1 MNVFELFG
9 TIAIDHTGA
18 EKGIDKTVGHA
29 KDAEN
34 ALEKTFKRIGTYVAA
49 AFSVKAI
56 VDFGKACTQVYADV
70 AAEQAAFEQV
80 MGDYASTAQA
90 KLEAV
95 ASQTGITS
103 TRMTGAFNS
112 LTAKF
117 KGLGYNVEDA
127 TTLAADGLL
136 IAADASAFWNVSLDE
151 AMSHLNSF
159 VNGSYEGGEAI
170 GLFANDTQMAAYA
183 VEQGIVATT
192 AEWSKLDE
200 ATKQATRLDYA
211 KRMQENSSVTGQA
224 AKEADAYQNVL
235 GNLTEAWRQFQAII
249 GKPILERLVLPAM
262 RKLNEIMPV
271 INESAQKGIDWLL
284 EGFDK
289 VAAYFSEVFT
299 EDGMDMN
306 AFPSA
311 LKNMFRD
318 AARAIPS
325 LLASVGRSIRSAW
338 VNTVWPAVQSAF
350 KVAFGVKLPEW
361 SEIETA
367 VITWWD
373 GGNGIAAKIAEV
385 CNWTLN
391 LFGKPAEVTAEDVKT
406 VLDTWWTNAK
416 GLVEGFCDW
425 TLKMFENP
433 VEGAEDAKN
442 KVLEWWGKV
451 KTGAES
457 ALEWTL
463 QLFGVPKA
471 GVDGVK
477 NLVSAWWSGV
487 KTAAENALNWTLQLF
502 KNPKETAGQVATK
515 ISTWWATVVSSAQ
528 SVLNWALKLFTNPVE
543 TGETIGDN
551 IATWWAGV
559 KADAESAL
567 IWTLQLFG
575 MPIEST
581 SDIEDK
587 IRTWWSGVVETVQ
600 GACTWVLNLFNPPED
615 GEDGTTPESIIKT
628 WWAGVVDVVQ
638 EACKWTL
645 NIFATPG
652 ESVAVKTLTDWWN
665 AIIATVQPL
674 LTIDLSGIDVSSVF
688 DAGTEAIQGIVSAAE
703 TLYAEILNALETDK
717 EGKIKLDAT
726 LSNLFDAGVNA
737 AENLLTVAGNLVG
750 NIVGAIT
757 GDEEAGEKIGKVFKD
772 MFGWASEI
780 VIGVKEGAIEAFQWL
795 IDNDEAVVG
804 AFTGIGVALLM
815 MAAANPAI
823 AVLGTIISLIAV
835 MTTDWEHFEENYPQ
849 LSTMLEDLTGLDF
862 TDAANSL
869 DAFKS
874 TLEGIFGF
882 LEKNSFAVDMILMLA
897 GAVAIGSGHLL
908 MGAAL
913 ITAGGYGVWDEAVAV
928 QKNNLELYGEPTTP
942 MEDYLYYAMQMY
954 KSPAEYGFTES
965 ELDAYID
972 VLRGLDPSAEGYREV
987 AEAVVDAW
995 MRVNRQEQEGN
1006 GSGSHSDNSK
1016 NYDDDNDEPK
1026 PDYDHG
1032 PLSAP
1037 LMHMMTDEA
1046 DLPYRP
1052 SSSIE
1057 NFDPGNKML
1066 TMLQAAFAQN
1076 NESQKTSV
1084 QEGIITGMSGMTVQ
1098 VDVTAGNV
1106 TLQDGTIIGRFMPK
1120 INAAL
1125 GALAQRSGRTS
1136 G

>member
-34 ALEKTFKRIGTYVAA
+34 ALEKTFKRIGSYVAA
-49 AFSVKAI
+49 AFSVAAI
-56 VDFGKACTQVYADV
+56 VNFGKACTQVYADV

-235 GNLTEAWRQFQAII
+235 GNLTEAWRQFQSII

-271 INESAQKGIDWLL
+271 INESVQKGIDWLL

-338 VNTVWPAVQSAF
+338 VNTVWPAVQGAF
-350 KVAFGVKLPEW
+350 KMAFGVELPEW
-361 SEIETA
+361 NDIETA

-373 GGNGIAAKIAEV
+373 GGNGIAAKIADV

-391 LFGKPAEVTAEDVKT
+391 LFGKPAEVTAADVKN

-471 GVDGVK
+471 GVDGVN

-487 KTAAENALNWTLQLF
+487 KTAAETALNWTLQLF

-528 SVLNWALKLFTNPVE
+528 SVLNWV
-543 TGETIGDN
+543 
-551 IATWWAGV
+551 
-559 KADAESAL
+559 
-567 IWTLQLFG
+567 LQLFG
-575 MPIEST
+575 VPIEST

-615 GEDGTTPESIIKT
+615 GEDGTTPESIIKA
-628 WWAGVVDVVQ
+628 WWAGVVDAVQ

-652 ESVAVKTLTDWWN
+652 DSVAVKTLTEWWN

-688 DAGTEAIQGIVSAAE
+688 DAGTEAIQGIVSAAK
-703 TLYAEILNALETDK
+703 TLYADIINALETDE

-726 LSNLFDAGVNA
+726 LSNLFNAGVNA
-737 AENLLTVAGNLVG
+737 AENLLTVAGDLVG
-750 NIVGAIT
+750 EIAGAIT
-757 GDEEAGEKIGKVFKD
+757 GDEEAGEEIGKVFEE
-772 MFGWASEI
+772 MFGWAGE
-780 VIGVKEGAIEAFQWL
+780 VLVGVKDGAIEAFKWL
-795 IDNDEAVVG
+795 VNNRDYVVS
-804 AFTGIGVALLM
+804 AFTGIGIALLM
-815 MAAANPAI
+815 MASANPAI
-823 AVLGTIISLIAV
+823 AVMEAIGALIVV
-835 MTTDWEHFEENYPQ
+835 MTTDWENFEKNYPE
-849 LSTMLEDLTGLDF
+849 LSKMFEDFTGLDF

-869 DAFKS
+869 GTFQS
-874 TLEGIFGF
+874 E
-882 LEKNSFAVDMILMLA
+882 LEKIFKFLDDNRLALDLLFLTAGTIAV
-897 GAVAIGSGHLL
+897 GSGHFL

-913 ITAGGYGVWDEAVAV
+913 LTAGGYDLWTDANATRDENVA
-928 QKNNLELYGEPTTP
+928 LYGDGTSTP
-942 MEDYLYYAMQMY
+942 MEDYLSYAMQMY

-995 MRVNRQEQEGN
+995 MRVNRQEQEEN

-1016 NYDDDNDEPK
+1016 NYDDKNDEPQ

-1057 NFDPGNKML
+1057 NFDPGNKTL
-1066 TMLQAAFAQN
+1066 TMLQTLFAQN
-1076 NESQKTSV
+1076 NESLKASV
-1084 QEGIITGMSGMTVQ
+1084 QEGAIAGISGMTVQ
-1098 VDVTAGNV
+1098 VDVTAGNI
-1106 TLQDGTIIGRFMPK
+1106 TLQDGTIIGRFMPR